1 MDKEKKLLK
10 AIGDIDEKFIDEAR
24 PEKVVRIAP
33 KRSLKPLGVMAAAA
47 VIILGLGIFMRMN
60 VPKEAALMAPAPE
73 TSAASSHEDMDGS
86 SQKNSDTGL
95 TEAKM
100 PALSDASSQDSAGG
114 NTSQI
119 EAAPMEEAAEAEEK
133 SAADNSVQ
141 PRVMME
147 NPWKDSDSLADAI
160 KDAGFD
166 ITIPEAVKNYNPA
179 VYRSIKGDML
189 EIIYCDSDSQEGL
202 RVRKAH
208 GTDDIS
214 GDYNVYTTEK
224 DMTVGDV
231 KVHIKE
237 NDDVVFVATWTRG
250 DFSFAIVMEEN
261 QHFTEEEITGLVEEI
276 V

>member
-24 PEKVVRIAP
+24 PEKVVRIVP

-73 TSAASSHEDMDGS
+73 TSAANSHEDMDGS

-100 PALSDASSQDSAGG
+100 PALSDASSQDSADG

-119 EAAPMEEAAEAEEK
+119 EAAEAEEK

-160 KDAGFD
+160 KDAGFE
-166 ITIPEAVKNYNPA
+166 IKIPDAIKNYNPA

-250 DFSFAIVMEEN
+250 DFSFAIVIEEN
-261 QHFTEEEITGLVEEI
+261 QHFTEAEITGLVEEI